1 MFYMDF
7 HALVIYNLIYSL
19 ANFGVTDVGKFFD
32 MDSPFMRVLNR
43 VGDLMIMNFLM
54 ILCCIPVITA
64 GAAFTAMHYVLLKI
78 VRGEEGYLIK
88 GFFKS
93 FKQNFRQATT
103 IWLLMLL
110 VILVYVGDSL
120 IFNYSG
126 LTFPKPLV
134 IAVVAVAVLL
144 AMAAVYVFPLQ
155 ARFENTVKN
164 TLKNAMILA
173 FVNLPKTLLTVGCY
187 VLPPV
192 IAYFSN
198 YALLFVFLFGISAP
212 AYAAAWIYSGIFKK
226 LEPETEKVTDDMDF
240 SLRID
245 EGNQE
250 IDG

>member
-1 MFYMDF
+1 M
-7 HALVIYNLIYSL
+7 
-19 ANFGVTDVGKFFD
+19 GKFLD
-32 MDSPFMRVLNR
+32 MDSPVMRFLNR
-43 VGDLMIMNFLM
+43 VADLMIMNFLM
-54 ILCCIPVITA
+54 MLCCIPVITA
-64 GAAFTAMHYVLLKI
+64 GAAFTAMHYVFLKV

-93 FKQNFRQATT
+93 FKENFKQATI

-110 VILVYVGDSL
+110 VIAVYVGDSF

-126 LTFPKPLV
+126 LTFPKALV

-144 AMAAVYVFPLQ
+144 VLIAVYVFPLQ
-155 ARFENTVKN
+155 ARFENSVKN

-173 FVNLPKTLLTVGCY
+173 FANLPKTLLMVACY
-187 VLPPV
+187 ALPIV
-192 IAYFSN
+192 IVYFSS
-198 YALLFVFLFGISAP
+198 YAILFVFLFGISAP
-212 AYAAAWIYSGIFKK
+212 AYGAAWIYSGIFKK
-226 LEPETEKVTDDMDF
+226 LEPETEEVSDLEF

>member
-1 MFYMDF
+1 M
-7 HALVIYNLIYSL
+7 
-19 ANFGVTDVGKFFD
+19 GKFFD
-32 MDSPFMRVLNR
+32 MDSPVMRALNR

-78 VRGEEGYLIK
+78 VRGQEGYLLK

-93 FKQNFRQATT
+93 FKENFRQATL

-110 VILVYVGDSL
+110 VIAVYVGDSL
-120 IFNYSG
+120 IFNYSA

-144 AMAAVYVFPLQ
+144 AMMAVYVFPLQ
-155 ARFENTVKN
+155 ARFENSVKN

-173 FVNLPKTLLTVGCY
+173 FANLPKTLLMLVCY
-187 VLPPV
+187 ILPLV
-192 IAYFSN
+192 IGYFST
-198 YALLFVFLFGISAP
+198 YALLFIFLFGISAP

-226 LEPETEKVTDDMDF
+226 LEPETEEVSDLEF

-245 EGNQE
+245 EGNKE

>member
-1 MFYMDF
+1 M
-7 HALVIYNLIYSL
+7 S
-19 ANFGVTDVGKFFD
+19 KFFD
-32 MDSPFMRVLNR
+32 MDSPVMRILNR

-93 FKQNFRQATT
+93 FKENFRQATT
-103 IWLLMLL
+103 IWILMLV
-110 VILVYVGDSL
+110 VIAVYVGDSL
-120 IFNYSG
+120 IFNYSA

-144 AMAAVYVFPLQ
+144 AMMAVYVFPLQ
-155 ARFENTVKN
+155 ARFENSIKN

-173 FVNLPKTLLTVGCY
+173 FANLPKTLLMMGCY
-187 VLPPV
+187 ILPVV
-192 IAYFSN
+192 IGYFST
-198 YALLFVFLFGISAP
+198 YALLFIFLFGISAP
-212 AYAAAWIYSGIFKK
+212 AYGAVWIYSGIFKK
-226 LEPETEKVTDDMDF
+226 LEPETEEISDLEF
-240 SLRID
+240 SLRVD

-250 IDG
+250 TDE

>member
-1 MFYMDF
+1 M
-7 HALVIYNLIYSL
+7 
-19 ANFGVTDVGKFFD
+19 GKFFD
-32 MDSPFMRVLNR
+32 MDSPVMRLLNR

-93 FKQNFRQATT
+93 FKENFKQATL

-110 VILVYVGDSL
+110 VIAVYVGDSL
-120 IFNYSG
+120 IFNYSA

-144 AMAAVYVFPLQ
+144 AMMAVYVFPLQ

-164 TLKNAMILA
+164 TFKNAMILA
-173 FVNLPKTLLTVGCY
+173 FANLPKTLLMMGCY
-187 VLPPV
+187 ILPAV
-192 IAYFSN
+192 IVYFST
-198 YALLFVFLFGISAP
+198 YSLLFVFMFGISAP
-212 AYAAAWIYSGIFKK
+212 AYGAAWIYSGIFKK
-226 LEPETEKVTDDMDF
+226 LEPEKEEVSDLEF
-240 SLRID
+240 SLKID
-245 EGNQE
+245 EGNKE